1 MRTGDAPAPGKIRFF
16 NTFSPIF
23 IVWRNGNRGNTVE
36 KRLWFKFKDD
46 LPKRSLIFSQTCKE
60 WAPRTWT
67 KKGQIRKIKVNDPLK
82 TAV

>member
-23 IVWRNGNRGNTVE
+23 IVWKNGNRGNTVE

-46 LPKRSLIFSQTCKE
+46 LPKRSLNFSQTCKE
-60 WAPRTWT
+60 WAPPDLNRSLCLPKAQVYQTNP
-67 KKGQIRKIKVNDPLK
+67 R
-82 TAV
+82 AR